1 MLAHRLEYRLK
12 VLDVGFQGG
21 LCLLIYPEGTIEWRA
36 GHPEH
41 DEQLDFIVERNPVAS
56 GIS

>member
-1 MLAHRLEYRLK
+1 M
-12 VLDVGFQGG
+12 
-21 LCLLIYPEGTIEWRA
+21 LIYPEGTIEWRA